1 MHPVGRNRDRVSETL
16 DAFPHWV
23 QTEQMNSR
31 KPVSQVAGLGTRF
44 LTARR
49 RSPRKPLPIFDR
61 PLMQYAVNEGR
72 EAGIE

>member
-1 MHPVGRNRDRVSETL
+1 
-16 DAFPHWV
+16 
-23 QTEQMNSR
+23 MNSR